1 MLVRYAGKPVNR
13 ERSLHLLNNLSQAKS
28 ESKMVSARQIAVI
41 TAKTMSTPHLVLAG
55 TVW

>member
-1 MLVRYAGKPVNR
+1 MLVRHAGKLVNR

-28 ESKMVSARQIAVI
+28 ESKMVITRQVAVV

-55 TVW
+55 TV